1 MALCTGFY
9 FNTARR
15 MANSED
21 SYLMV
26 YPEGTIVTVDISSV
40 YALLGKYPNCVIF
53 TELGGTSLVQGVM
66 KLITE
71 IDIEWVKPY
80 FPMMVKVNKRYRCS
94 EHFIIYFSRWI
105 YLN

>member
-1 MALCTGFY
+1 
-9 FNTARR
+9 

-80 FPMMVKVNKRYRCS
+80 FPMMVKVDLFKLARI
-94 EHFIIYFSRWI
+94 EF
-105 YLN
+105 